1 MRPLTQAKILSA
13 AQQIRYR
20 KLAVVFPSFARS
32 ENLQSTKESTGL
44 DYKWAT
50 SLLFFFPNLWPSE
63 LQSLV
68 KHNKWDFQNVD
79 SYHQVS
85 ITSSNTQTSASIW
98 FNKELHIN
106 RHPLKPKTI
115 KTLHSWWMLSK
126 FRESKAYLQTQ
137 YEHGMNIAIN
147 PKAASALFSP
157 YSEKSK
163 YTGAKEKT
171 HTLPNLTVGHDWFQS
186 SIGVSG
192 FLRRPPSTVPF
203 RAPQRLQLS
212 LARVP
217 EEDAVSSCIS
227 EPQLQKMLLRK
238 RKEKKVWH

>member
-1 MRPLTQAKILSA
+1 MGYFTP
-13 AQQIRYR
+13 
-20 KLAVVFPSFARS
+20 F
-32 ENLQSTKESTGL
+32 
-44 DYKWAT
+44 
-50 SLLFFFPNLWPSE
+50 FFFPNLWPSE